1 MIEIRDDEVEMKPR
15 EVKKRKPPA
24 EHRDRPAAQASVS
37 FTNTNSVNSTVKK
50 ADDTS
55 AGKKRY

>member
-1 MIEIRDDEVEMKPR
+1 MKPR